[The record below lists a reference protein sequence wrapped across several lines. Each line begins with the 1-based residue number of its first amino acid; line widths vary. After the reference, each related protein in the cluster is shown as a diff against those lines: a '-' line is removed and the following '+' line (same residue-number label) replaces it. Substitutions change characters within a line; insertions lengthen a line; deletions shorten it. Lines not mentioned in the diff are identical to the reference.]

1 MFDLLKISSKFMKG
15 TVERVV
21 SAKIEKQYGIRI
33 DLVLDDFEVKHC
45 ADHCQIVFKVA
56 AQGSMSEK
64 DFRSVVEK
72 ALK

>member
-1 MFDLLKISSKFMKG
+1 MFDLLKLGSKFMKG
-15 TVERVV
+15 MVAQAIMNRVE
-21 SAKIEKQYGIRI
+21 KTYGVRL
-33 DLVLDDFEVKHC
+33 DLVLDDFEIKHC
-45 ADHCQIVFKVA
+45 KDNCAITFKVA